1 VQRSYTS
8 ASKFRRKECPVRQ
21 ALCALAVFALSLTAC
36 TADAPMP
43 SSAVAARPL
52 AAGEQQPSKPAPP
65 PVAPL
70 TGLRIEGDAP
80 LSPVMAVKIDNALA
94 AVPQQGL
101 DLAEV
106 VFEEEVEGGITRFI
120 ALYQISKP
128 GAIGPVRS
136 GREVDAQLLPPFS
149 PVLGISGAAGPV
161 TRQFDKAKIRW
172 LEETSG
178 GPGDPFYRVSGRSS
192 PHDLFVHTRA
202 LLAAG
207 KGTEAIHEPV
217 FAFDAQRPAGGRAIE
232 AVDLEF
238 SPSSEIRWEWSGDRW
253 HRLQNASPHQSAA
266 GDGLT
271 ADNVVVMRVRSRPGD
286 RADSLGNPTL
296 ELDVIGDGRATVLRD
311 GRAYPARW
319 RKATADDHIQ
329 WTTPQGDPLPL
340 RPGRTWIEVLKTSSS
355 LRLGR

>member
-1 VQRSYTS
+1 
-8 ASKFRRKECPVRQ
+8 VRQ
-21 ALCALAVFALSLTAC
+21 ALCALVVFALSLTAC
-36 TADAPMP
+36 TSDAPMRTA
-43 SSAVAARPL
+43 AVAARPS
-52 AAGEQQPSKPAPP
+52 AAGEQQPSSPPPP

-70 TGLRIEGDAP
+70 TGLRIEGDTP
-80 LSPVMAVKIDNALA
+80 LPPVMAVKIDNAPA

-120 ALYQISKP
+120 ALYQSSRP

-136 GREVDAQLLPPFS
+136 GREVDAELLPPFS

-161 TRQFDKAKIRW
+161 MRQFDKAKIRW

-178 GPGDPFYRVSGRSS
+178 GPSDPFYRVPDRTS
-192 PHDLFVHTRA
+192 PHDLFVHTHA

-207 KGTEAIHEPV
+207 KGTEAIQEPV
-217 FAFDAQRPAGGRAIE
+217 FAFDARPPTGGRAIQ

-238 SPSSEIRWEWSGDRW
+238 SPSSEVRWEWSGDAW
-253 HRLQNASPHQSAA
+253 QRLQNASPHQTVA
-266 GDGLT
+266 GNGLT

-286 RADSLGNPTL
+286 RTDSIGNPTL
-296 ELDVIGDGRATVLRD
+296 ELDVIGDGQATVLRD
-311 GRAYPARW
+311 GRAYPAGW

-355 LRLGR
+355 LRLDRPGRG